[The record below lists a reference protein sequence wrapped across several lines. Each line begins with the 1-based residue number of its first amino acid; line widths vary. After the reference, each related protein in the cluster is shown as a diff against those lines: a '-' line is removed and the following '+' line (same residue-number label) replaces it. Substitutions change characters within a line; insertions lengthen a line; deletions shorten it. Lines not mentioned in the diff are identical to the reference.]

1 MIGFYSE
8 VHVNPI
14 LTDETTL
21 STPTFFQLQEEDRYR
36 LARALSNGPGQIL
49 ANTLIELDH
58 ALTLLDADPEAARK
72 GLSALREEVRVGLA
86 DLKAHVAE
94 LQPPLLEELGLG
106 PSLEHYLAD
115 FGNRN
120 KIAVE
125 CVGCNSLR
133 ERLPSTIEIAIFRIV
148 QEALSNVL
156 EHSGATRV
164 RVQVE
169 RIARQVQVQVEDN
182 GRGFN
187 NHGTGPRRRQLGLVA
202 MQDRAQ
208 LIGGHLK
215 LYSEAGKGMRVV
227 VTVPYHGQPEVAT
240 GGQNENGRETQGTQN
255 AGARKKAGSSQEE
268 NK

>member
-1 MIGFYSE
+1 MPRARPAPTWHSGPSIHVPLRHLSERCYTPDVRMIGFYSE

-58 ALTLLDADPEAARK
+58 ALTLLDADPDAARK

-120 KIAVE
+120 KI
-125 CVGCNSLR
+125 
-133 ERLPSTIEIAIFRIV
+133 
-148 QEALSNVL
+148 
-156 EHSGATRV
+156 
-164 RVQVE
+164 
-169 RIARQVQVQVEDN
+169 
-182 GRGFN
+182 
-187 NHGTGPRRRQLGLVA
+187 
-202 MQDRAQ
+202 
-208 LIGGHLK
+208 
-215 LYSEAGKGMRVV
+215 
-227 VTVPYHGQPEVAT
+227 
-240 GGQNENGRETQGTQN
+240 
-255 AGARKKAGSSQEE
+255 
-268 NK
+268 